1 MPEEVPS
8 CEFQGDRIPRILP
21 PTCVETSTISCLSIG
36 NLIGTNYHDTY
47 CHIFDAVRPKCC
59 TKGGTKPPRYTSA
72 LPGVDAVASSLANRQ
87 APDAGMRS
95 FGS

>member
-1 MPEEVPS
+1 MNSKAIGSLEYSP
-8 CEFQGDRIPRILP
+8 LP
-21 PTCVETSTISCLSIG
+21 AWRPQLFRAFSIG